1 MNAPAHTRIGP
12 RVHLLTSSR
21 LTTWQRCPRA
31 HHYRYEAGIVS
42 VDRQSA
48 ALTFGTA
55 VHKGLESWW
64 LTIQAGDPGRALEGA
79 LEAAEGSLAPPG
91 TEADP
96 YDLARLTALLC
107 AYDARWQSWACGTEV
122 LAVEKAFEY
131 ELANPVSGQIA
142 QTWRV
147 AGKIDAL
154 LRLSDGRVAILEHKC
169 LAGDARIY
177 NHLTGTYERAADLYA
192 RGVAPVVTA
201 VDENGRQ
208 RIVQASRLVLASV
221 RAIHRIVTANGRT
234 LRVSGNHPVMTQRGW
249 VAAES
254 VKVNDWVATPKSMS
268 SIKSDAPLSDE
279 EIRVIGYM
287 IGDGCI
293 PSVSFTKNNV
303 AVMGDLLRCV
313 STMGENAAAKTPPG
327 KATVVHFSRA
337 PGAPVRALMERAGM
351 ADDRSADKRIP
362 FHLGMSDRQLG
373 QLVGA
378 LWSTDGCIDSFGGN
392 KLRIIYTSVSRG
404 LCEDIQHALQ
414 RLGIVS
420 SVRTTSVLYKGERR
434 PVSTVQVVSRES
446 RRRFIAFAIEGV
458 IPVLRSR
465 VPLSEACALIP
476 TSKQG
481 DDTRAQPKATP
492 GIWWDRVESVAIEA
506 EEQTYD
512 IEVPHLHT
520 FVVEGIVTHNTRT
533 GDAGAGS
540 DYRRRLTLDP
550 QISTY
555 FDGVRALG
563 WDADLCIYDV
573 LVKPALKPLQ
583 ATPMEKREYT
593 QPKSR
598 ACKECKKSEAKRAP
612 MPHTEDGIACV
623 DGRIVTDEGG
633 KLSAKHREYDESPEE
648 YRDRLVQAIGS
659 DPDRY
664 LVHAEIVRTESERE
678 SHQWSLWHTARQ
690 ITETRRAALMTGD
703 VRAVPQNSHACFAF
717 GGSGCEYLSICEGT
731 ASARDESKFTKLTTV
746 HPELEC
752 TAENTTKENT

>member
-21 LTTWQRCPRA
+21 LATWQRCPRA

-131 ELANPVSGQIA
+131 ELTNPVTGSVA

-154 LRLSDGRVAILEHKC
+154 VRLSDGRVAIIEHK
-169 LAGDARIY
+169 
-177 NHLTGTYERAADLYA
+177 
-192 RGVAPVVTA
+192 
-201 VDENGRQ
+201 
-208 RIVQASRLVLASV
+208 
-221 RAIHRIVTANGRT
+221 
-234 LRVSGNHPVMTQRGW
+234 
-249 VAAES
+249 
-254 VKVNDWVATPKSMS
+254 
-268 SIKSDAPLSDE
+268 
-279 EIRVIGYM
+279 
-287 IGDGCI
+287 
-293 PSVSFTKNNV
+293 
-303 AVMGDLLRCV
+303 
-313 STMGENAAAKTPPG
+313 
-327 KATVVHFSRA
+327 SRA
-337 PGAPVRALMERAGM
+337 
-351 ADDRSADKRIP
+351 
-362 FHLGMSDRQLG
+362 
-373 QLVGA
+373 
-378 LWSTDGCIDSFGGN
+378 
-392 KLRIIYTSVSRG
+392 
-404 LCEDIQHALQ
+404 
-414 RLGIVS
+414 
-420 SVRTTSVLYKGERR
+420 
-434 PVSTVQVVSRES
+434 
-446 RRRFIAFAIEGV
+446 
-458 IPVLRSR
+458 
-465 VPLSEACALIP
+465 
-476 TSKQG
+476 
-481 DDTRAQPKATP
+481 
-492 GIWWDRVESVAIEA
+492 
-506 EEQTYD
+506 
-512 IEVPHLHT
+512 
-520 FVVEGIVTHNTRT
+520 

-555 FDGVRALG
+555 FDGVARMGYAP
-563 WDADLCIYDV
+563 DLCIYDV
-573 LVKPALKPLQ
+573 LVKPAIKPLL
-583 ATPMEKREYT
+583 ATPVESRKYT
-593 QPKSR
+593 QTKPATKTKPAEEPR
-598 ACKECKKSEAKRAP
+598 LYA
-612 MPHTEDGIACV
+612 GQ
-623 DGRIVTDEGG
+623 
-633 KLSAKHREYDESPEE
+633 RETDESPEE

-690 ITETRRAALMTGD
+690 ITETRTAALRAGD

-731 ASARDESKFTKLTTV
+731 ASARDESRFTKLTTV

-752 TAENTTKENT
+752 TTENTTEENH